1 MPPRRPV
8 ARTQAPCVP
17 APWRRWAAY
26 GGVQA
31 SCGGEGTPWALPGR
45 ERAPGTRESTRENAH
60 PWPPWLQWPPQ
71 APAVGPG
78 PAHLGPGSPQV
89 NAFCGYQGPQAA
101 DPFTGR
107 GGVRA
112 LWDPGR
118 IAHGPFS
125 QSSAQT
131 LESRSVSV
139 QVYRLGAGWGRLS
152 RERLLAPQAGLR
164 PKTPP
169 RDPVPGRGS
178 GLPGTPPRPPAP
190 PPPGPEPWPAPLP
203 GPRSL
208 VLPRHSA
215 SGGVGDGLASVV
227 HGKRIG
233 PLGGGES
240 FQFHGTRP
248 QGPCEAG
255 LICPGWGPLPR
266 GRLLVGLPALSLP
279 GPASWPE
286 TGQPRL

>member
-1 MPPRRPV
+1 MPFADTRDHRPRIP
-8 ARTQAPCVP
+8 
-17 APWRRWAAY
+17 
-26 GGVQA
+26 
-31 SCGGEGTPWALPGR
+31 S
-45 ERAPGTRESTRENAH
+45 RA
-60 PWPPWLQWPPQ
+60 
-71 APAVGPG
+71 
-78 PAHLGPGSPQV
+78 
-89 NAFCGYQGPQAA
+89 
-101 DPFTGR
+101 

-178 GLPGTPPRPPAP
+178 GLPGPPPAP
-190 PPPGPEPWPAPLP
+190 PPPWPGTVAGPSSRPQVPSSSPALCLRRGGRRAGKC
-203 GPRSL
+203 GPREKDRTSGWRGE
-208 VLPRHSA
+208 LPVPR
-215 SGGVGDGLASVV
+215 
-227 HGKRIG
+227 
-233 PLGGGES
+233 
-240 FQFHGTRP
+240 TRP

-255 LICPGWGPLPR
+255 LMCPGWGPLPR

-286 TGQPRL
+286 TGQLRL

>member
-1 MPPRRPV
+1 MGTPRAREGAWDPREHPGKCPALAPMAPV
-8 ARTQAPCVP
+8 ASP
-17 APWRRWAAY
+17 
-26 GGVQA
+26 G
-31 SCGGEGTPWALPGR
+31 SCRGAWSR
-45 ERAPGTRESTRENAH
+45 S
-60 PWPPWLQWPPQ
+60 
-71 APAVGPG
+71 PG
-78 PAHLGPGSPQV
+78 PRFSAGECLLRTPRT
-89 NAFCGYQGPQAA
+89 
-101 DPFTGR
+101 TGR
-107 GGVRA
+107 GSLHGEGGVRA

-178 GLPGTPPRPPAP
+178 GLPGPPPAPPP